1 MEFVTKVKALLT
13 MLSESA
19 KAQTAIASVLGV
31 LAIGGVGIGG
41 FSMYEH
47 FYGPEAMVSAEVN
60 TENTQTQTEELVASA
75 TEDTE
80 EIIETET
87 ETETEQGPV
96 LVKLVGSSIEKDLKV
111 KIQTEEKKN
120 IKGEEFYITVTPDK
134 RNATGS
140 TYSDHDNDGII
151 YITDIDGGDY
161 LVALEEIEGY
171 YTEEESIKVTVKEEI
186 EYVKVEIEDEI
197 KSEDEVAPEEDA
209 EIKDNVEVEAEIKDT
224 VTWLDSTVTAT
235 EVAASTLDKTPYLSG
250 IASVGENCTPVTIPK
265 AESLTAVSFSFKN
278 LFLMRMGTEE
288 GLLPITEGEA
298 ELIDNSENPQTE
310 GAESSSE
317 TTTETETE
325 SQTPDNSENAG
336 NTEDTENS
344 GDSEVPDD
352 SENPDNSETPDN
364 SENEGNTEVPD
375 NTENEGNTETPD
387 NSENS
392 GTTSGATATVAM
404 PKTAKVFMSTRSAA
418 NLIEF
423 AVTIDDKNTT
433 KIVDEAGIIWSVKDD
448 KTGDGTSGSGLIV
461 SGKGKTVKVSAT
473 KAKKAGTATVVATIP
488 YTVSGTTK
496 TVALECVVTVM
507 EDSYDPTI
515 VLEDSTGTILYS
527 DKSCTKVAT
536 VADLVEKN
544 LTTFYKNP
552 KYQGWQT
559 LDGKLYY
566 YGADNKPVTGEQTIS
581 GIKYK
586 FGPDGALSQGLSVTG
601 IDVSKYQPNIDW
613 KTVKASGIEFA
624 IIRVGFRGSSSGAL
638 VEDPYFKQHIKGAT
652 DAGLKVGVYFFTQAI
667 TKAEAVEEASMA
679 LALTKGYN
687 LEYPIFID
695 TERASGNARANNLSK
710 ANRTEIVEAFC
721 KTVQNAGRKA
731 GVYASKSWYNDQLN
745 VSKLDKYCIWV
756 AQYNTSC
763 TYNGRYSI
771 WQYTETGKVPG
782 ISGYVDLNISY
793 MN

>member
-19 KAQTAIASVLGV
+19 KARTTLASILGV
-31 LAIGGVGIGG
+31 LALGGVGIGG

-60 TENTQTQTEELVASA
+60 TENSQTVTEEVVALA

-80 EIIETET
+80 EIEDTET
-87 ETETEQGPV
+87 ETELGPT

-120 IKGEEFYITVTPDK
+120 VKGEEFYITVTLDEK
-134 RNATGS
+134 NAKAS

-186 EYVKVEIEDEI
+186 EYVKVEVEDEI
-197 KSEDEVAPEEDA
+197 KTENEVSPEEDA
-209 EIKDNVEVEAEIKDT
+209 ESKEEEVEVEAEIKDT
-224 VTWLDSTVTAT
+224 VAWLESTVTST
-235 EVAASTLDKTPYLSG
+235 SVAASTIDKTPYMSG
-250 IASVGENCTPVTIPK
+250 VASVGENGTPVVVPLKELPAT
-265 AESLTAVSFSFKN
+265 VSFSYKN
-278 LFLMRMGTEE
+278 LFLVRTGTEGE
-288 GLLPITEGEA
+288 ILPITEGEIV
-298 ELIDNSENPQTE
+298 LP
-310 GAESSSE
+310 
-317 TTTETETE
+317 
-325 SQTPDNSENAG
+325 G
-336 NTEDTENS
+336 NTETSTENTETP
-344 GDSEVPDD
+344 GNT
-352 SENPDNSETPDN
+352 ENGGSTETPDN
-364 SENEGNTEVPD
+364 SENDGTEVPD
-375 NTENEGNTETPD
+375 NTEDVETPD

-392 GTTSGATATVAM
+392 GTTTEATATVAM
-404 PKTAKVFMSTRSAA
+404 PATAKIFISTRSAA
-418 NLIEF
+418 NSIEF
-423 AVTIDDKNTT
+423 SVSVDDKNTT
-433 KIVDEAGIIWSVKDD
+433 KIVDESGITWAVKNDT
-448 KTGDGTSGSGLIV
+448 TGDGAAGNGVTVTGN
-461 SGKGKTVKVSAT
+461 GKKVKVSAT
-473 KAKKAGTATVVATIP
+473 KAKKAGTATVIATIP
-488 YTVSGTTK
+488 YTTIAGTKNT
-496 TVALECVVTVM
+496 TTLECVVTVIA
-507 EDSYDPTI
+507 DSYDPTI
-515 VLEDSTGTILYS
+515 VLEDSTGTVLYT
-527 DKSCTKVAT
+527 DKSCTKTAT
-536 VADLVEKN
+536 IADLIEKN
-544 LTTFYKNP
+544 VTTFYKNP

-566 YGADNKPVTGEQTIS
+566 YGTDYKPVTGEQTIS

-586 FGPDGALSQGLSVTG
+586 FGPDGALSQGISVTG
-601 IDVSKYQPNIDW
+601 IDVSKYQPSIDW

-624 IIRVGFRGSSSGAL
+624 IIRVGYRGSSTGVL
-638 VEDPYFKQHIKGAT
+638 VEDPYFKQHIRGAT
-652 DAGLKVGVYFFTQAI
+652 QAGLKVGVYFFTQAI

-679 LALTKGYN
+679 LALTEGYK

-695 TERASGNARANNLSK
+695 TERVSGNARANNLSK
-710 ANRTEIVEAFC
+710 SNRTEIVEAFC
-721 KTVQNAGRKA
+721 KTIQNAGRKA

-756 AQYNTSC
+756 AQYNTTC

-782 ISGYVDLNISY
+782 IPGKVDLNISY